1 MSKLEEGLNKRFGRL
16 IVKEIIKE
24 KGKNSKYRCLCDCGK
39 EITTWYNNLYLGK
52 TLSCGC
58 LNDEQRHRTDNKAH
72 TIKHGL
78 SGSRLSII
86 RNGMISRCY
95 NSKSE
100 NYYLY
105 GGRGIDVCEEWRNKK
120 TGMKAFY
127 DWAMANG
134 YADNLSI
141 DRIDNSKGY
150 YPENCRWATL
160 KEQANN
166 KRPYLRHNFDKEY
179 ALFNKELIEL
189 LKKHNFSYVTI
200 RNRMKKYQIS
210 FIEAIRMNKYDS
222 KPIINDYL
230 PEYKDKERRI
240 KLRDEFILYLKGE
253 DK

>member
-86 RNGMISRCY
+86 RNGMLYRCY
-95 NSKSE
+95 NKKSY

-105 GGRGIDVCEEWRNKK
+105 GGRGIEVCEEWKNKE
-120 TGMKAFY
+120 TGMKNFY
-127 DWAMANG
+127 EWAINNG
-134 YADNLSI
+134 YQDDLTI
-141 DRIDNSKGY
+141 DRIDNDKGY

-160 KEQANN
+160 KQQANN
-166 KRPYLRHNFDKEY
+166 KRSYLRGKFDKEY
-179 ALFNKELIEL
+179 ALFNKEINEL
-189 LKKHNFSYVTI
+189 LKKLGYSPITI
-200 RNRMKKYQIS
+200 RNRVKKYQIS
-210 FIEAIRMNKYDS
+210 ILEAIKMNKYDT
-222 KPIINDYL
+222 KPIINKYL
-230 PEYKDKERRI
+230 PEYQDKRQRI
-240 KLRDEFILYLKGE
+240 KQREEIIKVLKSMI
-253 DK
+253 

>member
-58 LNDEQRHRTDNKAH
+58 LNDEQRHKKNKPNH
-72 TIKHGL
+72 YRKHGL

-95 NSKSE
+95 NPRSE

-105 GGRGIDVCEEWRNKK
+105 GARGIDVCEEWRNKK
-120 TGMKAFY
+120 TGMKTFY

-134 YADNLSI
+134 YKDNLTI
-141 DRIDNSKGY
+141 DRIDNNKGY
-150 YPENCRWATL
+150 YPENCRWATA
-160 KEQANN
+160 KQQANN
-166 KRPYLRHNFDKEY
+166 KRSYIRGKFDKEY
-179 ALFNKELIEL
+179 ALFNKEINEL
-189 LKKHNFSYVTI
+189 LKKIGYSPITI
-200 RNRMKKYQIS
+200 RNRVKKYQIS
-210 FIEAIRMNKYDS
+210 ILEAIKMNKYDT
-222 KPIINDYL
+222 KPIINKYL
-230 PEYKDKERRI
+230 PEYQDKKQRI
-240 KLRDEFILYLKGE
+240 KQREEIIKVLRNMV
-253 DK
+253 